1 MNEISNLV
9 QEKPLLRFH
18 ELTNEQRRQLIDAQ
32 QLFVNWRE
40 AARRFSHSYEGNYAG
55 SMRWVKRNG
64 AEYLYRKL
72 NKVEKSLGPR
82 SPETEAIKSEYTAQ
96 RTRWRTRLRT
106 MSARLEQMAP
116 INRALRLGRV
126 PRQAARIIRA
136 LDEAGLMGKH
146 LFVVGTN
153 SLFAYEAR
161 AGVQFGRDVVATDD
175 ADFLWD
181 ARRTLGLAMENVR
194 ADGVIGILKKV
205 DESFSTGPMYGY
217 SAVNDAGYIVE
228 LICPED
234 KDFMR
239 RQVSKVSEAAG
250 ELTPMPIEGL
260 QWLLNAP
267 KFLETVVA
275 EDGIPLHMACVDP
288 RVFALH
294 KKWLSQQPTRQPLK
308 RPRDEAQAHAVAAL
322 CNSYFQLDFAAS
334 DLSAL
339 PFSIRT
345 LRTTLKDQAAGFL
358 EASDSGW

>member
-1 MNEISNLV
+1 MKKE
-9 QEKPLLRFH
+9 PLLRFR

-32 QLFVNWRE
+32 QLFVGWRE

-72 NKVEKSLGPR
+72 NRVEKSLGLR
-82 SPETEAIKSEYTAQ
+82 SPATETIKSEYTAQ
-96 RTRWRTRLRT
+96 RARWRTRLRT
-106 MSARLEQMAP
+106 MAARLDQMAP
-116 INRALRLGRV
+116 VNRALRLGRV
-126 PRQAARIIRA
+126 PKQAARIIRA
-136 LDEAGLMGKH
+136 LDEAGLMGKQ

-161 AGVQFGRDVVATDD
+161 AGVQFGRELVATDD

-181 ARRTLGLAMENVR
+181 ARRTLGLAMGSIR
-194 ADGVIGILKKV
+194 AEGVIGVLKNV
-205 DESFSTGPMYGY
+205 DQSFSTGPMYGF

-239 RQVSKVSEAAG
+239 RQIDKISDAPG

-267 KFLETVVA
+267 KFHETVVA
-275 EDGIPLHMACVDP
+275 EDGIPLHMSCVDP

-339 PFSIRT
+339 PSTIRT
-345 LRTTLKDQAAGFL
+345 LRTNLKDQAAGFL
-358 EASDSGW
+358 DPSDSGW

>member
-1 MNEISNLV
+1 M
-9 QEKPLLRFH
+9 PPPLRFH

-32 QLFVNWRE
+32 QLYRSWRE
-40 AARRFSHSYEGNYAG
+40 ATRQFSHSYEGNYSG

-72 NKVEKSLGPR
+72 NNTEKSLGKR
-82 SPETEAIKSEYTAQ
+82 SPETEAVKAEYTAQ

-106 MSARLEQMAP
+106 MDARIKQMAP
-116 INRALRLGRV
+116 VNRALRLGRV
-126 PRQAARIIRA
+126 PNQAANIIRA
-136 LDEAGLMGKH
+136 LDEAGLMGRH

-161 AGVQFGRDVVATDD
+161 AGIHFGSDLIATDD

-181 ARRTLGLAMENVR
+181 ARRTLGLAMADVR
-194 ADGVIGILKKV
+194 AEGVIGILKKV
-205 DESFSTGPMYGY
+205 DKTFSTGAMYGY
-217 SAVNDAGYIVE
+217 SAQNDRGYIVE

-234 KDFMR
+234 RDFMR
-239 RQVSKVSEAAG
+239 SQDSRVTEAPG

-267 KFLETVVA
+267 KIDEIVVA
-275 EDGIPLHMACVDP
+275 EDGAPLQMSCVDP

-294 KKWLSQQPTRQPLK
+294 KLWLSQQTTRQPLK

-322 CNSYFQLDFAAS
+322 CNSYFRADFAAP

-339 PFSIRT
+339 PGSIRA
-345 LRTTLKDQAAGFL
+345 LRTNLKDEAAGFL
-358 EASDSGW
+358 EATDTGW